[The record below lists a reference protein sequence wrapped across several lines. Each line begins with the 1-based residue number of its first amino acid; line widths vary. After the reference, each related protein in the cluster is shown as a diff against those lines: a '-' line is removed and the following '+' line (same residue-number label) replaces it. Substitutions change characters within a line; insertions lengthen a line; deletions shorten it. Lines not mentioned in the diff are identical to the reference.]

1 MLNSVNAGLFKST
14 VAFRTVATNQ
24 AFLNIDEGFSFFFLQ
39 VAPPVPF
46 ILGRLGIPIFGN
58 KEIPIWQ
65 WHYPNE
71 FFFSSEAKNDLP
83 PYGRWLRGTEPGQ
96 PIERRSL
103 AVPTLSCSPYL
114 EFSIPRIP
122 SQ

>member
-1 MLNSVNAGLFKST
+1 MLNSVSASLLGST

-24 AFLNIDEGFSFFFLQ
+24 AFLNIDEDFSFFFLQ

-65 WHYPNE
+65 WHYPNDI
-71 FFFSSEAKNDLP
+71 FFFSK
-83 PYGRWLRGTEPGQ
+83 G
-96 PIERRSL
+96 
-103 AVPTLSCSPYL
+103 
-114 EFSIPRIP
+114 
-122 SQ
+122 